1 MTETQEEAR
10 ELRLVLEDCIEYYCN
25 ENHISGEKAWVMTN
39 AISLVKMS
47 GYPDVKAELDRLG
60 VEY

>member
-1 MTETQEEAR
+1 MTETQEQSR
-10 ELRLVLEDCIEYYCN
+10 ELRLTLEDCIEYFCN
-25 ENHISGEKAWVMTN
+25 EHHVSGEKAWVMTH

-47 GYPDVKAELDRLG
+47 RYPDVKAELDRLG